1 MTHSMNGANGD
12 AGTKTSSDRAH
23 SGMHQTLGSV
33 RHERLAR
40 LVALD
45 AGFAG
50 AEKDDILALVAH
62 EFRGPLAAI
71 SNALVLIDRR
81 MGTQCARERA
91 IVARQVS
98 TMVRLVEDLVD
109 AKRIARDGISLRC
122 DHVSLREVIANALE
136 TTAPLRR
143 TLHHQLRIRLP
154 DAPLVVY
161 ADRVRLAQVFGN
173 LLSNAARYT
182 PQGGCIEID
191 VELEDDGYHVRVTDD
206 GRGMEPEVLRHVF
219 EPYFQGTGAD
229 DATPGGLG
237 LGLALAK
244 EITERHGGSL
254 SVHSGGQGLGSEFS
268 VRLPLPKSS
277 ARTGAGR

>member
-1 MTHSMNGANGD
+1 MTHSTKGANGD
-12 AGTKTSSDRAH
+12 AGAGKNSGRAH
-23 SGMHQTLGSV
+23 SGRHQTLGGV

-40 LVALD
+40 LIALD
-45 AGFAG
+45 AG

-91 IVARQVS
+91 IVSRQVN
-98 TMVRLVEDLVD
+98 TLARLVEDLVN
-109 AKRIARDGISLRC
+109 AKRIARDGISVRC
-122 DHVSLREVIANALE
+122 DHVSLRELIANALE

-143 TLHHQLRIRLP
+143 TLHHQLRVRLP

-191 VELEDDGYHVRVTDD
+191 VELDDNGYCVRVTGD
-206 GRGMEPEVLRHVF
+206 GRGMKPEVLRHVF
-219 EPYFQGTGAD
+219 EPYLQGAESE

-254 SVHSGGQGLGSEFS
+254 SVQSDGQGLGSEFA

-277 ARTGAGR
+277 ARAGAGR